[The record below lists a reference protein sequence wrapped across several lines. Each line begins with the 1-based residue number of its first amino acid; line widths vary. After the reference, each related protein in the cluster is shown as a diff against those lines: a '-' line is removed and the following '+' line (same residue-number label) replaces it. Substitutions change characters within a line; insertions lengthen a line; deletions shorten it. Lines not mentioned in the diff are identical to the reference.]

1 MGNNPNKS
9 YMSKKIIL
17 IISAVLVAFAAI
29 SFIAKSFC
37 NPSKEDA
44 ATAVTSFVEKNVPK
58 SSSLDISNM
67 RLSWILFFS
76 KFCENGA
83 SNQKF

>member
-1 MGNNPNKS
+1 MNK
-9 YMSKKIIL
+9 KKIIFL
-17 IISAVLVAFAAI
+17 IIVLLAFFVAVKVVAQ
-29 SFIAKSFC
+29 SFC

-58 SSSLDISNM
+58 PSGFDISNL
-67 RLSWILFFS
+67 RLSWVLFFS